1 MCLTLKRKFRSE
13 NEAKRFSCKT
23 AKIATEDIKVW
34 KCLEIKNKSITT
46 GRAPYRGP
54 LYKEGELKK
63 AHGYTY
69 KVIRVPGG
77 WIYRLNDRA
86 LTFVPYISE
95 QQFKLEPLIGDL
107 FAKEEE
113 HKLKEEKK

>member
-1 MCLTLKRKFRSE
+1 MHES
-13 NEAKRFSCKT
+13 
-23 AKIATEDIKVW
+23 
-34 KCLEIKNKSITT
+34 LETS
-46 GRAPYRGP
+46 Y
-54 LYKEGELKK
+54 